1 MKTLFNIE
9 GDLAALERD
18 IKTFSTGLSGS
29 LLLFA
34 CDENNWDTQLLDEIL
49 RDTSLPIMGG
59 LFPQIVQGNIHS
71 KEGYLLV
78 QLDTTIT
85 PLLIEG
91 LDDDSADFESM
102 LDTSI
107 PEELDVASMI
117 IFVDGLSARIGGF
130 VDDLFSIFGADMR
143 YIGGGAGSLSFEQAP
158 CILCNQGVFK
168 SAAVIGLIK
177 DALPVQVGHGWEP
190 VSKGHFATSVS
201 KNVIQEIDYKNALD
215 VYQSMLSPYIDN
227 EPLTEANF
235 FGYAQSFPLGIKKM
249 DGDYVVR
256 DPISINEH
264 GHLICVGELSE
275 GDHIDLLRGEPENLI
290 NAASET
296 TSKLYQSNDRHN
308 GLLVIDCISRA
319 LFLED
324 KFEEELAAVSGQS
337 TDGQPVFGALV
348 LGEIANSGSGYL
360 EFYNKT
366 TVVSLI

>member
-9 GDLAALERD
+9 GDLATLERD
-18 IKTFSTGLSGS
+18 IKTLSVDSSGS

-34 CDENNWDTQLLDEIL
+34 CDENNWDRQLLSEIL
-49 RDTSLPIMGG
+49 KDCPQPIIGG
-59 LFPQIVQGNIHS
+59 IFPQIVHGKIHS

-78 QLDTTIT
+78 QIDSSIT

-91 LDDDSADFESM
+91 LDDDSADFESV

-130 VDDLFSIFGADMR
+130 VDELFSIFGADMR

-168 SAAVIGLIK
+168 SAAIIGLIN

-190 VSKGHFATSVS
+190 VDKGHFATSVV

-215 VYQSMLSPYIDN
+215 VYQSMLSPFIDN
-227 EPLTEANF
+227 ETLTEENF
-235 FGYAQSFPLGIKKM
+235 FGHAQSFPLGIKKM

-256 DPISINEH
+256 DPIAINDQ

-275 GDHIDLLRGEPENLI
+275 GDHIDLLRGKPENLI

-296 TSKLYQSNDRHN
+296 TSKLYQNNNGHN

-324 KFEEELAAVSGQS
+324 KFEEELSALSSQ
-337 TDGQPVFGALV
+337 TKEDQPVFGALV

-366 TVVSLI
+366 TVVSLL